1 MIPFFDSLRDINV
14 LSVSVRMLLA
24 VICGGVIGIERE
36 FKRRPAG
43 FRTHIP
49 SVWARP

>member
-24 VICGGVIGIERE
+24 GDDDG
-36 FKRRPAG
+36 AG
-43 FRTHIP
+43 ADEANAGHHLG
-49 SVWARP
+49 A

>member
-24 VICGGVIGIERE
+24 VICGGVIGIERVGAE
-36 FKRRPAG
+36 VSETEA
-43 FRTHIP
+43 
-49 SVWARP
+49 